1 MLRSPSRPLAAA
13 ASLAFVYVL
22 GACGAPDATPV
33 PTQPAATPTGFVRV
47 RLGASSDA
55 QPALRGPSLLLQ
67 GSGSPVAA
75 AFQAHLDRV
84 ASAPVDVVV
93 LAASLT
99 TSGSRTPECDR
110 IMEIRGV
117 ASCETITLLSATAAR
132 EPALVAAIDRAEVVF
147 FAGGDQC
154 NYVGWRESPVIESV
168 RRVYARGG
176 GVGGGSAGLAI
187 QGAMIYD
194 GCTASATSSQVLAN
208 PFASSV
214 TFSGP
219 LFTFAPLRGI
229 ITDSHFVARDRMG
242 RLVGFLARL
251 ATPPAAGTT
260 NVGLGIDEGAAL
272 VTDPRGLATTFAGAA
287 YAVRLDRLPD
297 RCAPNASLVVRD
309 IRVVRLLPGD
319 TMTLSAPFANRGW
332 LRTIDGGRFTQDP
345 YSPAP

>member
-1 MLRSPSRPLAAA
+1 MQQPSFRSVAAA
-13 ASLAFVYVL
+13 ASVAVVL
-22 GACGAPDATPV
+22 GACGAQDTTPV
-33 PTQPAATPTGFVRV
+33 PTQPDATPAGFVRA
-47 RLGASSDA
+47 RLGASADA
-55 QPALRGPSLLLQ
+55 QPTLRGPSLLLQ

-84 ASAPVDVVV
+84 AGSAVDVVV

-110 IMEIRGV
+110 IMDLRGV
-117 ASCETITLLSATAAR
+117 ASCETITLLSATAAS
-132 EPALVAAIDRAEVVF
+132 EPAVVAAIDRAEVVF

-154 NYVGWRESPVIESV
+154 NYVGWRHSPVIESV

-214 TFSGP
+214 TFSEP
-219 LFTFAPLRGI
+219 LFAFAPLRGI

-242 RLVGFLARL
+242 RLVGFLARF
-251 ATPPAAGTT
+251 ATPPASGGASI
-260 NVGLGIDEGAAL
+260 GLGIDEGAAL
-272 VTDPRGLATTFAGAA
+272 VADARGVATTFAGTA
-287 YAVRLDRLPD
+287 YAVRLERAPD
-297 RCAPNASLVVRD
+297 RCAPGVSLVARD
-309 IRVVRLLPGD
+309 VRVVRLLPGD
-319 TMTLSAPFANRGW
+319 TITLGAPLANRGW
-332 LRTIDGGRFTQDP
+332 LRTVENGRFTQDP
-345 YSPAP
+345 YTLAP